1 MELLAPA
8 GSMEALRAAV
18 CNGADAV
25 YLGADTFNAR
35 MNARNFSAADLQ
47 EAVVYCHVRGVKV
60 HLTLN
65 TLVLDREMPR
75 AAELIRMAASCGVD
89 AFIVQDLGMVS
100 LCRQLAPDVP
110 IHASTQMSIHSLEG
124 VLEAAA
130 LGCSR
135 VVLARE
141 LPAEEIAHI
150 CKKSPV
156 EIEVFV
162 HGALCMCYSGQCYLS
177 SVIGRRSGNRGQCAQ
192 PCRLPYGY
200 GRFESTRYPLS
211 LKDNCLAGELDELR
225 RMGVASIKIEGR
237 MKRPEYVAIVTRAY
251 RTVLNGGKLTQADL
265 QELET
270 AFSRQGFTDGYFKG
284 QTGSDMFGRRQESED
299 TADLFASARATYEQ
313 GETQR
318 IGVRFYAMIHR
329 GQPARLAVE
338 DPDGN
343 LCRTYG
349 PVPEQAVYRSLTAQ
363 DLEQQL
369 KKTGGTPYLCTSV
382 RSSLDPDLMLP
393 ASAINAMRR
402 DAIAELTAKRGR
414 AEKPHLN
421 AYDEPPRYDGISG
434 EPQLTVAVRTADQI
448 TSRMLSMK
456 PTVLYVPLSELVEHP
471 ELRQRVGVETQLAAI
486 LPRVIWSGELVPIA
500 RQLRTVYDMG
510 VRQVLAGNL
519 GQLHIARAAGF
530 AVRGDFGLNIV
541 NSRAMRYLREQG
553 LDSQLLSF
561 ELTLPQIRDISKA
574 VPAEV
579 LIYGRLPLMLMEN
592 CVIKNRT
599 GTCTC
604 QTGTVRLV
612 DRVGEEFPI
621 VKDPG
626 TCRNVLLNGKK
637 LYLLDKK
644 DAFRGMGLWA
654 LRLQFTTEIS
664 PQAGTDE
671 AYRPAVYR
679 PCGRCGRDDGQVASC
694 PAGGHARQPSES
706 ADHRR
711 RRICGRYRHCCRY
724 HRGHRR
730 PRTGKTPLGAGSTG
744 HAPPALRQDARGR
757 DRSVRMQR
765 PSHRIRSRRDEGNIP
780 HAL

>member
-35 MNARNFSAADLQ
+35 INARNFSAADLQ

-75 AAELIRMAASCGVD
+75 AAELIRLAASCGVD
-89 AFIVQDLGMVS
+89 AFIVQDLGVVS

-124 VLEAAA
+124 VMEAAA

-150 CKKSPV
+150 CKRSPV

-211 LKDNCLAGELDELR
+211 LKDNCLVGELDELR

-251 RTVLNGGKLTQADL
+251 RTVLNGGKLMPSDL

-270 AFSRQGFTDGYFKG
+270 AFSRQGFTDGYFRG
-284 QTGSDMFGRRQESED
+284 QTGSDMFGRRQEGED

-313 GETQR
+313 GEPQR
-318 IGVRFYAMIHR
+318 IGVRFYAMIRR
-329 GQPARLAVE
+329 GEPAQLAVE

-343 LCRTYG
+343 LCRTRG
-349 PVPEQAVYRSLTAQ
+349 PVPEQAVYRSLTPQ

-369 KKTGGTPYLCTSV
+369 KKTGGTPYLCTAV

-402 DAIAELTAKRGR
+402 DVIAELTAKRGR
-414 AEKPHLN
+414 AAPARLN
-421 AYDEPPRYDGISG
+421 AYDEPPRYDGIAG
-434 EPQLTVAVRTADQI
+434 EPQLTIAVRTAGQI

-456 PTVLYVPLSELVEHP
+456 PTVLYVPLSELAEHP
-471 ELRQRVGVETQLAAI
+471 DLPQRVSVETQLAAI
-486 LPRVIWSGELVPIA
+486 LPRVIWSGELAPVA
-500 RQLRTVYDMG
+500 RQLRTVYEMG

-574 VPAEV
+574 VPAEL

-592 CVIKNRT
+592 CVMKNRT
-599 GTCTC
+599 GICAC

-644 DAFRGMGLWA
+644 DALRGMGLWA
-654 LRLQFTTEIS
+654 LRLQFTTENPGEIDKVLMDY
-664 PQAGTDE
+664 QG
-671 AYRPAVYR
+671 RAVF
-679 PCGRCGRDDGQVASC
+679 D
-694 PAGGHARQPSES
+694 
-706 ADHRR
+706 
-711 RRICGRYRHCCRY
+711 
-724 HRGHRR
+724 
-730 PRTGKTPLGAGSTG
+730 AGSYT
-744 HAPPALRQDARGR
+744 RGLY
-757 DRSVRMQR
+757 
-765 PSHRIRSRRDEGNIP
+765 SRGVE
-780 HAL
+780 

>member
-225 RMGVASIKIEGR
+225 RMGVASIKSEGR

-338 DPDGN
+338 DLDGN

-402 DAIAELTAKRGR
+402 DVIAELTAKRGR

-654 LRLQFTTEIS
+654 LRLQFTTEN
-664 PQAGTDE
+664 
-671 AYRPAVYR
+671 
-679 PCGRCGRDDGQVASC
+679 
-694 PAGGHARQPSES
+694 PSEI
-706 ADHRR
+706 DKVLMDYQ
-711 RRICGRYRHCCRY
+711 GRAVFD
-724 HRGHRR
+724 
-730 PRTGKTPLGAGSTG
+730 AGSYT
-744 HAPPALRQDARGR
+744 RGLY
-757 DRSVRMQR
+757 
-765 PSHRIRSRRDEGNIP
+765 SRGVE
-780 HAL
+780 

>member
-75 AAELIRMAASCGVD
+75 AAELIRLAASCGVD
-89 AFIVQDLGMVS
+89 AFIVQDLGVVS

-124 VLEAAA
+124 VMEAAA

-251 RTVLNGGKLTQADL
+251 RTVLNGGKLMPSDL

-270 AFSRQGFTDGYFKG
+270 AFSRQGFTDGYFRG
-284 QTGSDMFGRRQESED
+284 QTGSDMFGRRQEGED

-313 GETQR
+313 GEPQR
-318 IGVRFYAMIHR
+318 IGVRFYAMIRR
-329 GQPARLAVE
+329 GEPAQLAVE

-343 LCRTYG
+343 LCRTRG
-349 PVPEQAVYRSLTAQ
+349 PVPEQAVYRSLTPQ

-369 KKTGGTPYLCTSV
+369 KKTGGTPYLCTAV

-402 DAIAELTAKRGR
+402 DVIAELTAKRGR
-414 AEKPHLN
+414 AAPARLN
-421 AYDEPPRYDGISG
+421 AYDEPPRYDGIAG
-434 EPQLTVAVRTADQI
+434 EPQLTIAVRTAGQI

-471 ELRQRVGVETQLAAI
+471 DLPQRVSVETQLAAI
-486 LPRVIWSGELVPIA
+486 LPRVIWSGELAPVA
-500 RQLRTVYDMG
+500 RQLRTVYEMG

-574 VPAEV
+574 VPAEL

-592 CVIKNRT
+592 CVMKNRT
-599 GTCTC
+599 GICAC

-644 DAFRGMGLWA
+644 DVLRGMGLWA
-654 LRLQFTTEIS
+654 LRLQFTTENPGEIDKVLMDY
-664 PQAGTDE
+664 QG
-671 AYRPAVYR
+671 RAVF
-679 PCGRCGRDDGQVASC
+679 D
-694 PAGGHARQPSES
+694 
-706 ADHRR
+706 
-711 RRICGRYRHCCRY
+711 
-724 HRGHRR
+724 
-730 PRTGKTPLGAGSTG
+730 AGSYT
-744 HAPPALRQDARGR
+744 RGLY
-757 DRSVRMQR
+757 
-765 PSHRIRSRRDEGNIP
+765 SRGVE
-780 HAL
+780 

>member
-35 MNARNFSAADLQ
+35 INARNFSAADLQ

-75 AAELIRMAASCGVD
+75 AAELIRLAASCGVD
-89 AFIVQDLGMVS
+89 AFIVQDLGVVS

-124 VLEAAA
+124 VMEAAA

-251 RTVLNGGKLTQADL
+251 RTVLNGGKLMPSDL

-270 AFSRQGFTDGYFKG
+270 AFSRQGFTDGYFRG
-284 QTGSDMFGRRQESED
+284 QTGSDMFGRRQEGED

-313 GETQR
+313 GEPQR
-318 IGVRFYAMIHR
+318 IGVRFYAMIRR
-329 GQPARLAVE
+329 GEPAQLAVE

-343 LCRTYG
+343 LCRTRG
-349 PVPEQAVYRSLTAQ
+349 PVPEQAVYRSLTPQ

-369 KKTGGTPYLCTSV
+369 KKTGGTPYLCTAV

-402 DAIAELTAKRGR
+402 DVIAELTAKRGR
-414 AEKPHLN
+414 AAPARLN
-421 AYDEPPRYDGISG
+421 AYDEPPRYDGIAG
-434 EPQLTVAVRTADQI
+434 EPQLTIAVRTAGQI

-456 PTVLYVPLSELVEHP
+456 PTVLYVPLSELAEHP
-471 ELRQRVGVETQLAAI
+471 DLPQRVSVETQLAAI
-486 LPRVIWSGELVPIA
+486 LPRVIWSGELAPVA
-500 RQLRTVYDMG
+500 RQLRTVYEMG

-574 VPAEV
+574 VPAEL

-592 CVIKNRT
+592 CVMKNRT
-599 GTCTC
+599 GICAC

-644 DAFRGMGLWA
+644 DALRGMGLWA
-654 LRLQFTTEIS
+654 LRLQFTTENPGEIDKILMDY
-664 PQAGTDE
+664 Q
-671 AYRPAVYR
+671 
-679 PCGRCGRDDGQVASC
+679 GRAAFD
-694 PAGGHARQPSES
+694 
-706 ADHRR
+706 
-711 RRICGRYRHCCRY
+711 
-724 HRGHRR
+724 
-730 PRTGKTPLGAGSTG
+730 AGSYT
-744 HAPPALRQDARGR
+744 RGLY
-757 DRSVRMQR
+757 
-765 PSHRIRSRRDEGNIP
+765 SRGVE
-780 HAL
+780 

>member
-35 MNARNFSAADLQ
+35 INARNFSAADLQ

-75 AAELIRMAASCGVD
+75 AAELIRLAASCGVD
-89 AFIVQDLGMVS
+89 AFIVQDLGVVS

-124 VLEAAA
+124 VMEAAA

-150 CKKSPV
+150 CKRSPV

-251 RTVLNGGKLTQADL
+251 RTVLNGGKLTPSDL

-270 AFSRQGFTDGYFKG
+270 AFSRQGFTDGYFRG
-284 QTGSDMFGRRQESED
+284 QTGSNMFGRRQEGED

-313 GETQR
+313 GEPQR
-318 IGVRFYAMIHR
+318 IGVRFYAMIRR
-329 GQPARLAVE
+329 GEPAQLAVE

-343 LCRTYG
+343 LCRTRG
-349 PVPEQAVYRSLTAQ
+349 PVPEQAVYRSLTPQ

-369 KKTGGTPYLCTSV
+369 KKTGGTPYLCTAV

-402 DAIAELTAKRGR
+402 DVIAELTAKRGR
-414 AEKPHLN
+414 AAPARLN
-421 AYDEPPRYDGISG
+421 AYDEPPRYDGIAG
-434 EPQLTVAVRTADQI
+434 EPQLTIAVRTAGQI

-456 PTVLYVPLSELVEHP
+456 PTVLYVPLSELAEHP
-471 ELRQRVGVETQLAAI
+471 DLPQRVSVETQLAAI
-486 LPRVIWSGELVPIA
+486 LPRVIWSGELAPVA
-500 RQLRTVYDMG
+500 RQLRTVYEMG

-574 VPAEV
+574 VPAEL

-592 CVIKNRT
+592 CVMKNRT
-599 GTCTC
+599 GICAC

-644 DAFRGMGLWA
+644 DALRGMGLWA
-654 LRLQFTTEIS
+654 LRLQFTTENPGEIDKVLMDY
-664 PQAGTDE
+664 QG
-671 AYRPAVYR
+671 RAVF
-679 PCGRCGRDDGQVASC
+679 D
-694 PAGGHARQPSES
+694 
-706 ADHRR
+706 
-711 RRICGRYRHCCRY
+711 
-724 HRGHRR
+724 
-730 PRTGKTPLGAGSTG
+730 AGSYT
-744 HAPPALRQDARGR
+744 RGLY
-757 DRSVRMQR
+757 
-765 PSHRIRSRRDEGNIP
+765 SRGVE
-780 HAL
+780 

>member
-35 MNARNFSAADLQ
+35 INARNFSAADLQ

-75 AAELIRMAASCGVD
+75 AAELIRLAASCGVD
-89 AFIVQDLGMVS
+89 AFIVQDLGVVS

-124 VLEAAA
+124 VMEAAA

-251 RTVLNGGKLTQADL
+251 RTVLNGGKLMPSDL

-270 AFSRQGFTDGYFKG
+270 AFSRQGFTDGYFWG
-284 QTGSDMFGRRQESED
+284 QTGSDMFGRRQEGED

-313 GETQR
+313 GEPQR
-318 IGVRFYAMIHR
+318 IGVRFYAMIRR
-329 GQPARLAVE
+329 GEPAQLAVE

-343 LCRTYG
+343 LCRTRG
-349 PVPEQAVYRSLTAQ
+349 PVPEQAVYRSLTPQ

-369 KKTGGTPYLCTSV
+369 KKTGGTPYLCTAV

-402 DAIAELTAKRGR
+402 DVIAELTAKRGR
-414 AEKPHLN
+414 AAPAHLN
-421 AYDEPPRYDGISG
+421 AYDEPPRYDGIAG
-434 EPQLTVAVRTADQI
+434 EPQLTIAVRTAGQI

-456 PTVLYVPLSELVEHP
+456 PTVLYVPLSELAEHP
-471 ELRQRVGVETQLAAI
+471 DLPQRVSVETQLAAI
-486 LPRVIWSGELVPIA
+486 LPRVIWSGELAPVA
-500 RQLRTVYDMG
+500 RQLRTVYEMG

-574 VPAEV
+574 VPAEL

-592 CVIKNRT
+592 CVMKNRT
-599 GTCTC
+599 GICAC

-644 DAFRGMGLWA
+644 DALRGMGLWA
-654 LRLQFTTEIS
+654 LRLQFTTENPGEIDKVLMDY
-664 PQAGTDE
+664 QG
-671 AYRPAVYR
+671 RAVF
-679 PCGRCGRDDGQVASC
+679 D
-694 PAGGHARQPSES
+694 
-706 ADHRR
+706 
-711 RRICGRYRHCCRY
+711 
-724 HRGHRR
+724 
-730 PRTGKTPLGAGSTG
+730 AGSYT
-744 HAPPALRQDARGR
+744 RGLY
-757 DRSVRMQR
+757 
-765 PSHRIRSRRDEGNIP
+765 SRGVE
-780 HAL
+780 

>member
-35 MNARNFSAADLQ
+35 INARNFSAADLQ

-75 AAELIRMAASCGVD
+75 AAELIRLAASCGVD
-89 AFIVQDLGMVS
+89 AFIVQDLGVVS

-124 VLEAAA
+124 VMEAAA

-200 GRFESTRYPLS
+200 SRFESTRYPLS

-251 RTVLNGGKLTQADL
+251 RTVLNGGKLMPSDL

-270 AFSRQGFTDGYFKG
+270 AFSRQGFTDGYFRG
-284 QTGSDMFGRRQESED
+284 QTGSDMFGRRQEGED

-313 GETQR
+313 GEPQR
-318 IGVRFYAMIHR
+318 IGVRFYAMIRR
-329 GQPARLAVE
+329 GEPAQLAVE

-343 LCRTYG
+343 LCRTRG
-349 PVPEQAVYRSLTAQ
+349 PVPEQAVYRSLTPQ

-369 KKTGGTPYLCTSV
+369 KKTGGTPYLCTAV

-402 DAIAELTAKRGR
+402 DVIAELTAKRGR
-414 AEKPHLN
+414 AAPAHLN
-421 AYDEPPRYDGISG
+421 AYDEPPRYDGIAG
-434 EPQLTVAVRTADQI
+434 EPQLTIAVRTAGQI

-456 PTVLYVPLSELVEHP
+456 PTVLYVPLSELAEHP
-471 ELRQRVGVETQLAAI
+471 DLPQRVGVETQLAAI
-486 LPRVIWSGELVPIA
+486 LPRVIWSGELAPVA
-500 RQLRTVYDMG
+500 RQLRTVYEMG

-574 VPAEV
+574 VPAEL

-592 CVIKNRT
+592 CVMKNRT
-599 GTCTC
+599 GICAC

-644 DAFRGMGLWA
+644 DALRGMGLWA
-654 LRLQFTTEIS
+654 LRLQFTTENPGEIDKVLMDY
-664 PQAGTDE
+664 QG
-671 AYRPAVYR
+671 RAVF
-679 PCGRCGRDDGQVASC
+679 D
-694 PAGGHARQPSES
+694 
-706 ADHRR
+706 
-711 RRICGRYRHCCRY
+711 
-724 HRGHRR
+724 
-730 PRTGKTPLGAGSTG
+730 AGSYT
-744 HAPPALRQDARGR
+744 RGLY
-757 DRSVRMQR
+757 
-765 PSHRIRSRRDEGNIP
+765 SRGVE
-780 HAL
+780 

>member
-35 MNARNFSAADLQ
+35 INARNFSAADLQ

-75 AAELIRMAASCGVD
+75 AAELIRLAASCGVD

-124 VLEAAA
+124 VMEAAA

-150 CKKSPV
+150 CKRSPV

-251 RTVLNGGKLTQADL
+251 RTVLNGGKLTPSDL

-270 AFSRQGFTDGYFKG
+270 AFSRQGFTDGYFRG
-284 QTGSDMFGRRQESED
+284 QTGSDMFGRRQEGED

-313 GETQR
+313 GEPQR
-318 IGVRFYAMIHR
+318 IGVRFYAMIRR
-329 GQPARLAVE
+329 GEPAQLAVE

-343 LCRTYG
+343 LCRARG
-349 PVPEQAVYRSLTAQ
+349 PVPEQAVYRSLTPQ

-369 KKTGGTPYLCTSV
+369 KKTGGTPYLCTAV

-402 DAIAELTAKRGR
+402 DVIAELTAKRGR
-414 AEKPHLN
+414 AAPARLN
-421 AYDEPPRYDGISG
+421 AYDEPPRYDGIAG
-434 EPQLTVAVRTADQI
+434 EPQLTIAVRTAGQI

-456 PTVLYVPLSELVEHP
+456 PTVLYVPLSELAEHP
-471 ELRQRVGVETQLAAI
+471 DLPQRVGVETQLAAI
-486 LPRVIWSGELVPIA
+486 LPRVIWSGELAPVA
-500 RQLRTVYDMG
+500 RQLRTVYEMG

-574 VPAEV
+574 VPAEL

-592 CVIKNRT
+592 CVMKNRT
-599 GTCTC
+599 GICAC

-644 DAFRGMGLWA
+644 DALRGMGLWA
-654 LRLQFTTEIS
+654 LRLQFTTENPGEIDKVLMDY
-664 PQAGTDE
+664 QG
-671 AYRPAVYR
+671 RAVF
-679 PCGRCGRDDGQVASC
+679 D
-694 PAGGHARQPSES
+694 
-706 ADHRR
+706 
-711 RRICGRYRHCCRY
+711 
-724 HRGHRR
+724 
-730 PRTGKTPLGAGSTG
+730 AGSYT
-744 HAPPALRQDARGR
+744 RGLY
-757 DRSVRMQR
+757 
-765 PSHRIRSRRDEGNIP
+765 SRGVE
-780 HAL
+780 

>member
-402 DAIAELTAKRGR
+402 DVIAELTAKRGR

-519 GQLHIARAAGF
+519 GQLHIAHAAGF

-654 LRLQFTTEIS
+654 LRLQFTTENPGEIDKVLMDY
-664 PQAGTDE
+664 QG
-671 AYRPAVYR
+671 RAVF
-679 PCGRCGRDDGQVASC
+679 D
-694 PAGGHARQPSES
+694 
-706 ADHRR
+706 
-711 RRICGRYRHCCRY
+711 
-724 HRGHRR
+724 
-730 PRTGKTPLGAGSTG
+730 AGSYT
-744 HAPPALRQDARGR
+744 RGLY
-757 DRSVRMQR
+757 
-765 PSHRIRSRRDEGNIP
+765 SRGVE
-780 HAL
+780 

>member
-35 MNARNFSAADLQ
+35 INARNFSAADLQ

-75 AAELIRMAASCGVD
+75 AAELIRLAAACGVD
-89 AFIVQDLGMVS
+89 AFIVQDLGVVS

-124 VLEAAA
+124 VMEAVA

-211 LKDNCLAGELDELR
+211 LKDNCLVGELDELR

-251 RTVLNGGKLTQADL
+251 RTVLNGGKLMPSDL

-270 AFSRQGFTDGYFKG
+270 AFSRQGFTDGYFRG
-284 QTGSDMFGRRQESED
+284 QTGSDMFGRRQEGED

-313 GETQR
+313 GEPQR
-318 IGVRFYAMIHR
+318 IGVRFYAMIRR
-329 GQPARLAVE
+329 GEPAQLAVE

-343 LCRTYG
+343 LCRTRG
-349 PVPEQAVYRSLTAQ
+349 PVPEQAVYRSLTPQ

-369 KKTGGTPYLCTSV
+369 KKTGGTPYLCTAV

-402 DAIAELTAKRGR
+402 DVIAELTAKRGR
-414 AEKPHLN
+414 AAPARLN
-421 AYDEPPRYDGISG
+421 AYDEPPRYDGIAG
-434 EPQLTVAVRTADQI
+434 EPQLTIAVRTAGQI

-456 PTVLYVPLSELVEHP
+456 PTVLYVPLSELAEHP
-471 ELRQRVGVETQLAAI
+471 DLPQRVSVETQLAAI
-486 LPRVIWSGELVPIA
+486 LPRVIWSGELAPVA
-500 RQLRTVYDMG
+500 RQLRTVYEMG

-574 VPAEV
+574 VPAEL

-592 CVIKNRT
+592 CVMKNRT
-599 GTCTC
+599 GICAC

-644 DAFRGMGLWA
+644 DALRGMGLWA
-654 LRLQFTTEIS
+654 LRLQFTTENPGEIDKVLMDY
-664 PQAGTDE
+664 QG
-671 AYRPAVYR
+671 RAVF
-679 PCGRCGRDDGQVASC
+679 D
-694 PAGGHARQPSES
+694 
-706 ADHRR
+706 
-711 RRICGRYRHCCRY
+711 
-724 HRGHRR
+724 
-730 PRTGKTPLGAGSTG
+730 AGSYT
-744 HAPPALRQDARGR
+744 RGLY
-757 DRSVRMQR
+757 
-765 PSHRIRSRRDEGNIP
+765 SRGVE
-780 HAL
+780 

>member
-75 AAELIRMAASCGVD
+75 AAELIRLAASCGVD
-89 AFIVQDLGMVS
+89 AFIVQDLGVVS

-150 CKKSPV
+150 CKRSPV

-251 RTVLNGGKLTQADL
+251 RTVLNGGKLMPSDL

-270 AFSRQGFTDGYFKG
+270 AFSRQGFTDGYFRG
-284 QTGSDMFGRRQESED
+284 QTGSDMFGRRQEGED

-313 GETQR
+313 GEPQR
-318 IGVRFYAMIHR
+318 IGVRFYAMIRR
-329 GQPARLAVE
+329 GEPAQLAVE

-343 LCRTYG
+343 LCRTRG
-349 PVPEQAVYRSLTAQ
+349 PVPEQAVYRSLTPQ

-369 KKTGGTPYLCTSV
+369 KKTGGTPYLCTAV

-402 DAIAELTAKRGR
+402 DVIAELTAKRGR
-414 AEKPHLN
+414 AAPARLN
-421 AYDEPPRYDGISG
+421 AYDEPPRYDGIAG
-434 EPQLTVAVRTADQI
+434 EPQLTIAVRTAGQI

-456 PTVLYVPLSELVEHP
+456 PTVLYVPLSELAEHP
-471 ELRQRVGVETQLAAI
+471 DLPQRVSVETQLAAI
-486 LPRVIWSGELVPIA
+486 LPRVIWSGELAPVA
-500 RQLRTVYDMG
+500 RQLRTVYEMG

-574 VPAEV
+574 VPAEL

-592 CVIKNRT
+592 CVMKNRT
-599 GTCTC
+599 GICAC

-644 DAFRGMGLWA
+644 DALRGMGLWA
-654 LRLQFTTEIS
+654 LRLQFTTENPGEIDKVLMDY
-664 PQAGTDE
+664 QG
-671 AYRPAVYR
+671 RAVF
-679 PCGRCGRDDGQVASC
+679 D
-694 PAGGHARQPSES
+694 
-706 ADHRR
+706 
-711 RRICGRYRHCCRY
+711 
-724 HRGHRR
+724 
-730 PRTGKTPLGAGSTG
+730 AGSYT
-744 HAPPALRQDARGR
+744 RGLY
-757 DRSVRMQR
+757 
-765 PSHRIRSRRDEGNIP
+765 SRGVE
-780 HAL
+780 

>member
-75 AAELIRMAASCGVD
+75 AAELIRLAASCGVD
-89 AFIVQDLGMVS
+89 AFIVQDLGVVS

-124 VLEAAA
+124 VMEAAA

-251 RTVLNGGKLTQADL
+251 RTVLNGGKLMPSDL

-270 AFSRQGFTDGYFKG
+270 AFSRQGFTDGYFRG
-284 QTGSDMFGRRQESED
+284 QTGSDMFGRRQEGED

-313 GETQR
+313 GEPQR
-318 IGVRFYAMIHR
+318 IGVRFYAMIRR
-329 GQPARLAVE
+329 GEPAQLAVE

-343 LCRTYG
+343 LCRTRG
-349 PVPEQAVYRSLTAQ
+349 PVPEQAVYRSLTPQ

-369 KKTGGTPYLCTSV
+369 KKTGGTPYLCTAV

-402 DAIAELTAKRGR
+402 DVIAELTAKRGR
-414 AEKPHLN
+414 AAPAHLN
-421 AYDEPPRYDGISG
+421 AYDEPPRYDGIAG
-434 EPQLTVAVRTADQI
+434 EPQLTIAVRTAGQI

-456 PTVLYVPLSELVEHP
+456 PTVLYVPLSELAEHP
-471 ELRQRVGVETQLAAI
+471 DLPQRVSVETQLAAI
-486 LPRVIWSGELVPIA
+486 LPRVIWSGELAPVA
-500 RQLRTVYDMG
+500 RQLRTVYEMG

-574 VPAEV
+574 VPAEL

-592 CVIKNRT
+592 CVMKNRT
-599 GTCTC
+599 GICAC

-644 DAFRGMGLWA
+644 DALRGMGLWA
-654 LRLQFTTEIS
+654 LRLQFTTENPGEIDKVLMDY
-664 PQAGTDE
+664 QG
-671 AYRPAVYR
+671 RAVF
-679 PCGRCGRDDGQVASC
+679 D
-694 PAGGHARQPSES
+694 
-706 ADHRR
+706 
-711 RRICGRYRHCCRY
+711 
-724 HRGHRR
+724 
-730 PRTGKTPLGAGSTG
+730 AGSYT
-744 HAPPALRQDARGR
+744 RGLY
-757 DRSVRMQR
+757 
-765 PSHRIRSRRDEGNIP
+765 SRGVE
-780 HAL
+780 

>member
-75 AAELIRMAASCGVD
+75 AAELIRMAATCGVD
-89 AFIVQDLGMVS
+89 AFIVQDLGVVS

-110 IHASTQMSIHSLEG
+110 VHASTQMSIHSLEG
-124 VLEAAA
+124 VQEAAA

-141 LPAEEIAHI
+141 LSAEEIAHI
-150 CKKSPV
+150 CKRSPV

-251 RTVLNGGKLTQADL
+251 RTVLNGGKLTPADL

-284 QTGSDMFGRRQESED
+284 QTGSDMFGRRQEGED
-299 TADLFASARATYEQ
+299 TSELFASARATYEQ

-318 IGVRFYAMIHR
+318 IGVRFYAMIRR
-329 GQPARLAVE
+329 GEPARLAVE

-349 PVPEQAVYRSLTAQ
+349 PVPEQAVYRSLTPQ

-402 DAIAELTAKRGR
+402 DVIAELTAKRGR
-414 AEKPHLN
+414 AAPAHLN

-434 EPQLTVAVRTADQI
+434 EPQLTVAVRTAEQI

-456 PTVLYVPLSELVEHP
+456 PTVLYVPLSELAEHP

-486 LPRVIWSGELVPIA
+486 LPRVIWSGELVPVA
-500 RQLRTVYDMG
+500 RQLRMVYDMG

-553 LDSQLLSF
+553 FDSQLLSF

-579 LIYGRLPLMLMEN
+579 LIYGRLPLMVMEN
-592 CVIKNRT
+592 CIIKNRT

-654 LRLQFTTEIS
+654 LRLQFTTENPGEIDKVLMDY
-664 PQAGTDE
+664 QG
-671 AYRPAVYR
+671 RAVF
-679 PCGRCGRDDGQVASC
+679 D
-694 PAGGHARQPSES
+694 
-706 ADHRR
+706 
-711 RRICGRYRHCCRY
+711 
-724 HRGHRR
+724 
-730 PRTGKTPLGAGSTG
+730 AGSYT
-744 HAPPALRQDARGR
+744 RGLY
-757 DRSVRMQR
+757 
-765 PSHRIRSRRDEGNIP
+765 SRGVE
-780 HAL
+780 

>member
-75 AAELIRMAASCGVD
+75 AAELIRLAASCGVD
-89 AFIVQDLGMVS
+89 AFIVQDLGVVS

-124 VLEAAA
+124 VMEAAA

-211 LKDNCLAGELDELR
+211 LKDNCLVGELDELR

-251 RTVLNGGKLTQADL
+251 RTVLNGGKLMPSDL

-270 AFSRQGFTDGYFKG
+270 AFSRQGFTDGYFRG
-284 QTGSDMFGRRQESED
+284 QTGSDMFGRRQEGED

-313 GETQR
+313 GEPQR
-318 IGVRFYAMIHR
+318 IGVRFYAMIRR
-329 GQPARLAVE
+329 GEPAQLAVE

-343 LCRTYG
+343 LCRTRG
-349 PVPEQAVYRSLTAQ
+349 PVPEQAVYRSLTPQ

-369 KKTGGTPYLCTSV
+369 KKTGGTPYLCTAV

-402 DAIAELTAKRGR
+402 DVIAELTAKRGR
-414 AEKPHLN
+414 AAPAHLN
-421 AYDEPPRYDGISG
+421 AYDEPPRYDGIAG
-434 EPQLTVAVRTADQI
+434 EPQLTIAVRTAGQI

-500 RQLRTVYDMG
+500 RQLRTVYEMG

-574 VPAEV
+574 VPAEL

-592 CVIKNRT
+592 CVMKNRT
-599 GTCTC
+599 GICAC

-644 DAFRGMGLWA
+644 DALRGMGLWA
-654 LRLQFTTEIS
+654 LRLQFTTENPGEIDKVLMDY
-664 PQAGTDE
+664 QG
-671 AYRPAVYR
+671 RAVF
-679 PCGRCGRDDGQVASC
+679 D
-694 PAGGHARQPSES
+694 
-706 ADHRR
+706 
-711 RRICGRYRHCCRY
+711 
-724 HRGHRR
+724 
-730 PRTGKTPLGAGSTG
+730 AGSYT
-744 HAPPALRQDARGR
+744 RGLY
-757 DRSVRMQR
+757 
-765 PSHRIRSRRDEGNIP
+765 SRGVE
-780 HAL
+780 

>member
-75 AAELIRMAASCGVD
+75 AAELIRMAATCGVD
-89 AFIVQDLGMVS
+89 AFIVQDLGVVS

-110 IHASTQMSIHSLEG
+110 VHASTQMSIHSLEG
-124 VLEAAA
+124 VQEAAA

-150 CKKSPV
+150 CKRSPV

-251 RTVLNGGKLTQADL
+251 RTVLNGGKLTPADL

-284 QTGSDMFGRRQESED
+284 QTGSDMFGRRQEGED
-299 TADLFASARATYEQ
+299 TSELFASARATYEQ

-318 IGVRFYAMIHR
+318 IGVRFYAMIRR
-329 GQPARLAVE
+329 GEPARLAVE

-349 PVPEQAVYRSLTAQ
+349 PVPEQAVYRSLTPQ

-402 DAIAELTAKRGR
+402 DVIAELTAKRGR
-414 AEKPHLN
+414 AAPAHLN

-434 EPQLTVAVRTADQI
+434 EPQLTVAVRTAEQI

-456 PTVLYVPLSELVEHP
+456 PTVLYVPLSELAEHP

-486 LPRVIWSGELVPIA
+486 LPRVIWSGELVPVA
-500 RQLRTVYDMG
+500 RQLRMAYDMG

-553 LDSQLLSF
+553 FDSQLLSF

-579 LIYGRLPLMLMEN
+579 LIYGRLPLMVMEN
-592 CVIKNRT
+592 CIIKNRT

-654 LRLQFTTEIS
+654 LRLQFTTENPGEIDKVLMDY
-664 PQAGTDE
+664 QG
-671 AYRPAVYR
+671 RAVF
-679 PCGRCGRDDGQVASC
+679 D
-694 PAGGHARQPSES
+694 
-706 ADHRR
+706 
-711 RRICGRYRHCCRY
+711 
-724 HRGHRR
+724 
-730 PRTGKTPLGAGSTG
+730 AGSYT
-744 HAPPALRQDARGR
+744 RGLY
-757 DRSVRMQR
+757 
-765 PSHRIRSRRDEGNIP
+765 SRGVE
-780 HAL
+780 

>member
-177 SVIGRRSGNRGQCAQ
+177 SVIGRRSGNRVQCAQ

-225 RMGVASIKIEGR
+225 RMGVASINIEGR

-299 TADLFASARATYEQ
+299 TADLFASARATYEP

-402 DAIAELTAKRGR
+402 DVIAELTAKRGR

-654 LRLQFTTEIS
+654 LRLQFTTEN
-664 PQAGTDE
+664 
-671 AYRPAVYR
+671 
-679 PCGRCGRDDGQVASC
+679 
-694 PAGGHARQPSES
+694 PSEI
-706 ADHRR
+706 DKVLMDYQ
-711 RRICGRYRHCCRY
+711 GRAVFD
-724 HRGHRR
+724 
-730 PRTGKTPLGAGSTG
+730 AGSYT
-744 HAPPALRQDARGR
+744 RGLY
-757 DRSVRMQR
+757 
-765 PSHRIRSRRDEGNIP
+765 SRGVE
-780 HAL
+780 

>member
-35 MNARNFSAADLQ
+35 INARNFSAADLQ

-65 TLVLDREMPR
+65 TLVLDREIPR
-75 AAELIRMAASCGVD
+75 AAELIRLAASCGVD

-124 VLEAAA
+124 VMEAAA

-150 CKKSPV
+150 CKRSPV

-251 RTVLNGGKLTQADL
+251 RTVLNGGKLMPSDL

-270 AFSRQGFTDGYFKG
+270 AFSRQGFTDGYFRG
-284 QTGSDMFGRRQESED
+284 QTGSDMFGRRQEGED

-313 GETQR
+313 GEPQR
-318 IGVRFYAMIHR
+318 IGVRFYAMIRR
-329 GQPARLAVE
+329 GEPAQLAVE

-343 LCRTYG
+343 LCRTRG
-349 PVPEQAVYRSLTAQ
+349 PVPEQAVYRSLTPQ

-369 KKTGGTPYLCTSV
+369 KKTGGTPYLCTAV

-402 DAIAELTAKRGR
+402 DVIAELTAKRGR
-414 AEKPHLN
+414 AAPARLN
-421 AYDEPPRYDGISG
+421 AYDEPPRYDGIAG
-434 EPQLTVAVRTADQI
+434 EPQLTIAVRTAGQI

-456 PTVLYVPLSELVEHP
+456 PTVLYVPLSELAEHP
-471 ELRQRVGVETQLAAI
+471 DLPQRVSVETQLAAI
-486 LPRVIWSGELVPIA
+486 LPRVIWSGELAPVA
-500 RQLRTVYDMG
+500 RQLRTVYEMG

-574 VPAEV
+574 VPAEL

-592 CVIKNRT
+592 CVMKNRT
-599 GTCTC
+599 GICAC

-644 DAFRGMGLWA
+644 DALRGMGLWA
-654 LRLQFTTEIS
+654 LRLQFTTENPGEIDKVLMDY
-664 PQAGTDE
+664 QG
-671 AYRPAVYR
+671 RAVF
-679 PCGRCGRDDGQVASC
+679 D
-694 PAGGHARQPSES
+694 
-706 ADHRR
+706 
-711 RRICGRYRHCCRY
+711 
-724 HRGHRR
+724 
-730 PRTGKTPLGAGSTG
+730 AGSYT
-744 HAPPALRQDARGR
+744 RGLY
-757 DRSVRMQR
+757 
-765 PSHRIRSRRDEGNIP
+765 SRGVE
-780 HAL
+780 

>member
-75 AAELIRMAASCGVD
+75 AAELIRLAASCGVD
-89 AFIVQDLGMVS
+89 AFIVQDLGVVS

-124 VLEAAA
+124 VMEAAA

-156 EIEVFV
+156 EIEVFA

-251 RTVLNGGKLTQADL
+251 RTVLNGGKLTPSDL

-270 AFSRQGFTDGYFKG
+270 AFSRQGFTDGYFRG
-284 QTGSDMFGRRQESED
+284 QTGSDMFGRRQEGED

-313 GETQR
+313 GEPQR
-318 IGVRFYAMIHR
+318 IGVRFYAMIRR
-329 GQPARLAVE
+329 GEPAQLAVE

-343 LCRTYG
+343 LCRTRG
-349 PVPEQAVYRSLTAQ
+349 PVPEQAVYRSLTPQ

-369 KKTGGTPYLCTSV
+369 KKTGGTPYLCTAV

-402 DAIAELTAKRGR
+402 DVIAELTAKRGR
-414 AEKPHLN
+414 AAPARLN
-421 AYDEPPRYDGISG
+421 AYDEPPRYDGIAG
-434 EPQLTVAVRTADQI
+434 EPQLTIAVRTAGQI

-456 PTVLYVPLSELVEHP
+456 PTVLYVPLSELAEHP
-471 ELRQRVGVETQLAAI
+471 DLPQRVSVETQLAAI
-486 LPRVIWSGELVPIA
+486 LPRVIWSGELAPVA
-500 RQLRTVYDMG
+500 RQLRTVYEMG

-574 VPAEV
+574 VPAEL

-592 CVIKNRT
+592 CVMKNRT
-599 GTCTC
+599 GICAC

-644 DAFRGMGLWA
+644 DALRGMGLWA
-654 LRLQFTTEIS
+654 LRLQFTTENPGEIDKVLMDY
-664 PQAGTDE
+664 QG
-671 AYRPAVYR
+671 RAVF
-679 PCGRCGRDDGQVASC
+679 D
-694 PAGGHARQPSES
+694 
-706 ADHRR
+706 
-711 RRICGRYRHCCRY
+711 
-724 HRGHRR
+724 
-730 PRTGKTPLGAGSTG
+730 AGSYT
-744 HAPPALRQDARGR
+744 RGLY
-757 DRSVRMQR
+757 
-765 PSHRIRSRRDEGNIP
+765 SRGVE
-780 HAL
+780 

>member
-35 MNARNFSAADLQ
+35 INARNFSAADLQ

-75 AAELIRMAASCGVD
+75 AAELIRLAASCGVD

-100 LCRQLAPDVP
+100 LCRQLAPDMP

-124 VLEAAA
+124 VMEAAA

-251 RTVLNGGKLTQADL
+251 RTVLNGGKLMPSDL

-270 AFSRQGFTDGYFKG
+270 AFSRQGFTDGYFRG
-284 QTGSDMFGRRQESED
+284 QTGSDMFGRRQEGED

-313 GETQR
+313 GEPQR
-318 IGVRFYAMIHR
+318 IGVRFYAMIRR
-329 GQPARLAVE
+329 GEPAQLAVE

-343 LCRTYG
+343 LCRTRG
-349 PVPEQAVYRSLTAQ
+349 PVPEQAVYRSLTPQ

-369 KKTGGTPYLCTSV
+369 KKTGGTPYLCTAV

-402 DAIAELTAKRGR
+402 DVIAELTAKRGR
-414 AEKPHLN
+414 AAPAHLN
-421 AYDEPPRYDGISG
+421 AYDEPPRYDGIAG
-434 EPQLTVAVRTADQI
+434 EPQLTIAVRTAGQI

-456 PTVLYVPLSELVEHP
+456 PTVLYVPLSELAEHP
-471 ELRQRVGVETQLAAI
+471 DLPQRVSVETQLAAI
-486 LPRVIWSGELVPIA
+486 LPRVIWSGELIPIA
-500 RQLRTVYDMG
+500 RQLRTVYEMG

-574 VPAEV
+574 VPAEL

-592 CVIKNRT
+592 CVMKNRT
-599 GTCTC
+599 GICAC

-644 DAFRGMGLWA
+644 DALRGMGLWA
-654 LRLQFTTEIS
+654 LRLQFTTENPGEIDKVLMDY
-664 PQAGTDE
+664 QG
-671 AYRPAVYR
+671 RAVF
-679 PCGRCGRDDGQVASC
+679 D
-694 PAGGHARQPSES
+694 
-706 ADHRR
+706 
-711 RRICGRYRHCCRY
+711 
-724 HRGHRR
+724 
-730 PRTGKTPLGAGSTG
+730 AGSYT
-744 HAPPALRQDARGR
+744 RGLY
-757 DRSVRMQR
+757 
-765 PSHRIRSRRDEGNIP
+765 SRGVE
-780 HAL
+780 

>member
-75 AAELIRMAASCGVD
+75 AAELIRLAASCGVD
-89 AFIVQDLGMVS
+89 AFIVQDLGVVS

-124 VLEAAA
+124 VMEAAA

-150 CKKSPV
+150 CKRSPV

-251 RTVLNGGKLTQADL
+251 RTVLNGGKLMPSDL

-270 AFSRQGFTDGYFKG
+270 AFSRQGFTDGYFRG
-284 QTGSDMFGRRQESED
+284 QTGSNMFGRRQEGED

-313 GETQR
+313 GEPQR
-318 IGVRFYAMIHR
+318 IGVRFYAMIRR
-329 GQPARLAVE
+329 GEPAQLAVE

-343 LCRTYG
+343 LCRARG
-349 PVPEQAVYRSLTAQ
+349 PVPEQAVYRSLTPQ

-369 KKTGGTPYLCTSV
+369 KKTGGTPYLCTAV

-402 DAIAELTAKRGR
+402 DVIAELTAKRGR
-414 AEKPHLN
+414 AAPARLN
-421 AYDEPPRYDGISG
+421 AYDEPPRYDGIAG
-434 EPQLTVAVRTADQI
+434 EPQLTIAVRTAGQI

-456 PTVLYVPLSELVEHP
+456 PTVLYVPLSELAEHP
-471 ELRQRVGVETQLAAI
+471 DLPQRVGVETQLAAI
-486 LPRVIWSGELVPIA
+486 LPRVIWSGELAPVA
-500 RQLRTVYDMG
+500 RQLRTVYEMG

-574 VPAEV
+574 VPAEL

-592 CVIKNRT
+592 CVMKNRT
-599 GTCTC
+599 GICAC

-644 DAFRGMGLWA
+644 DALRGMGLWA
-654 LRLQFTTEIS
+654 LRLQFTTENPGEIDKVLMDY
-664 PQAGTDE
+664 QG
-671 AYRPAVYR
+671 RAVF
-679 PCGRCGRDDGQVASC
+679 D
-694 PAGGHARQPSES
+694 
-706 ADHRR
+706 
-711 RRICGRYRHCCRY
+711 
-724 HRGHRR
+724 
-730 PRTGKTPLGAGSTG
+730 AGSYT
-744 HAPPALRQDARGR
+744 RGLY
-757 DRSVRMQR
+757 
-765 PSHRIRSRRDEGNIP
+765 SRGVE
-780 HAL
+780 

>member
-75 AAELIRMAASCGVD
+75 AAELIRLAASCGVD
-89 AFIVQDLGMVS
+89 AFIVQDLGVVS

-124 VLEAAA
+124 VMEAAA

-177 SVIGRRSGNRGQCAQ
+177 SVIARRSGNRGQCAQ

-251 RTVLNGGKLTQADL
+251 RTVLNGGKLMPSDL

-270 AFSRQGFTDGYFKG
+270 AFSRQGFTDGYFRG
-284 QTGSDMFGRRQESED
+284 QTGSDMFGRRQEGED

-313 GETQR
+313 GEPQR
-318 IGVRFYAMIHR
+318 IGVRFYAMIRR
-329 GQPARLAVE
+329 GEPAQLAVE

-343 LCRTYG
+343 LCRTRG
-349 PVPEQAVYRSLTAQ
+349 PVPEQAVYRSLTPQ

-369 KKTGGTPYLCTSV
+369 KKTGGTPYLCTAV

-402 DAIAELTAKRGR
+402 DVIAELTAKRGR
-414 AEKPHLN
+414 AAPARLN
-421 AYDEPPRYDGISG
+421 AYDEPPRYDGIAG
-434 EPQLTVAVRTADQI
+434 EPQLTIAVRTAGQI

-456 PTVLYVPLSELVEHP
+456 PTVLYVPLSELAEHP
-471 ELRQRVGVETQLAAI
+471 DLPQRVSVETQLAAI
-486 LPRVIWSGELVPIA
+486 LPRVIWSGELAPVA
-500 RQLRTVYDMG
+500 RQLRTVYEMG

-574 VPAEV
+574 VPAEL

-592 CVIKNRT
+592 CVMKNRT
-599 GTCTC
+599 GICAC

-644 DAFRGMGLWA
+644 DALRGMGLWA
-654 LRLQFTTEIS
+654 LRLQFTTENPGEIDKVLMDY
-664 PQAGTDE
+664 QG
-671 AYRPAVYR
+671 RAVF
-679 PCGRCGRDDGQVASC
+679 D
-694 PAGGHARQPSES
+694 
-706 ADHRR
+706 
-711 RRICGRYRHCCRY
+711 
-724 HRGHRR
+724 
-730 PRTGKTPLGAGSTG
+730 AGSYT
-744 HAPPALRQDARGR
+744 RGLY
-757 DRSVRMQR
+757 
-765 PSHRIRSRRDEGNIP
+765 SRGVE
-780 HAL
+780 

>member
-75 AAELIRMAASCGVD
+75 AADLIRLAASCGVD
-89 AFIVQDLGMVS
+89 AFIVQDLGVVS

-124 VLEAAA
+124 VMEAAA

-251 RTVLNGGKLTQADL
+251 RTVLNGGKLMPSDL

-270 AFSRQGFTDGYFKG
+270 AFSRQGFTDGYFRG
-284 QTGSDMFGRRQESED
+284 QTGSDMFGRRQEGED

-313 GETQR
+313 GEPQR
-318 IGVRFYAMIHR
+318 IGVRFYAMIRR
-329 GQPARLAVE
+329 GEPAQLAVE

-343 LCRTYG
+343 LCRTRG
-349 PVPEQAVYRSLTAQ
+349 PVPEQAVYRSLTPQ

-369 KKTGGTPYLCTSV
+369 KKTGGTPYLCTAV

-402 DAIAELTAKRGR
+402 DVIAELTAKRGR
-414 AEKPHLN
+414 AAPAHLN
-421 AYDEPPRYDGISG
+421 AYDEPPRYDGIAG
-434 EPQLTVAVRTADQI
+434 EPQLTIAVRTAGQI

-456 PTVLYVPLSELVEHP
+456 PTVLYVPLSELAEHP
-471 ELRQRVGVETQLAAI
+471 DLPQRVSVETQLAAI
-486 LPRVIWSGELVPIA
+486 LPRVIWSGELAPVA
-500 RQLRTVYDMG
+500 RQLRTVYEMG

-574 VPAEV
+574 VPAEL

-592 CVIKNRT
+592 CVMKNRT
-599 GTCTC
+599 GICAC

-644 DAFRGMGLWA
+644 DALRGMGLWA
-654 LRLQFTTEIS
+654 LRLQFTTENPGEIDKVLMDY
-664 PQAGTDE
+664 QG
-671 AYRPAVYR
+671 RAVF
-679 PCGRCGRDDGQVASC
+679 D
-694 PAGGHARQPSES
+694 
-706 ADHRR
+706 
-711 RRICGRYRHCCRY
+711 
-724 HRGHRR
+724 
-730 PRTGKTPLGAGSTG
+730 AGSYT
-744 HAPPALRQDARGR
+744 RGLY
-757 DRSVRMQR
+757 
-765 PSHRIRSRRDEGNIP
+765 SRGVE
-780 HAL
+780 

>member
-284 QTGSDMFGRRQESED
+284 QTGSDMFGRRQEGED

-402 DAIAELTAKRGR
+402 DVIAELTAKRGR

-654 LRLQFTTEIS
+654 LRLQFTTENPGEIDKVLMDY
-664 PQAGTDE
+664 QG
-671 AYRPAVYR
+671 RAVF
-679 PCGRCGRDDGQVASC
+679 D
-694 PAGGHARQPSES
+694 
-706 ADHRR
+706 
-711 RRICGRYRHCCRY
+711 
-724 HRGHRR
+724 
-730 PRTGKTPLGAGSTG
+730 AGSYT
-744 HAPPALRQDARGR
+744 RGLY
-757 DRSVRMQR
+757 
-765 PSHRIRSRRDEGNIP
+765 SRGVE
-780 HAL
+780 

>member
-35 MNARNFSAADLQ
+35 INARNFSAADLQ

-75 AAELIRMAASCGVD
+75 AAELIRLAASCGVD

-124 VLEAAA
+124 VMEAAA

-251 RTVLNGGKLTQADL
+251 RTVLNGGKLMPSDL
-265 QELET
+265 RELET
-270 AFSRQGFTDGYFKG
+270 AFSRQGFTDGYFRG
-284 QTGSDMFGRRQESED
+284 QTGSDMFGRRQEGED

-313 GETQR
+313 GEPQR
-318 IGVRFYAMIHR
+318 IGVRFYAMIRR
-329 GQPARLAVE
+329 GEPAQLAVE

-343 LCRTYG
+343 LCRTRG
-349 PVPEQAVYRSLTAQ
+349 PVPEQAVYRSLTPQ

-369 KKTGGTPYLCTSV
+369 KKTGGTPYLCTAV

-402 DAIAELTAKRGR
+402 DVIAELTAKRGR
-414 AEKPHLN
+414 AAPARLN
-421 AYDEPPRYDGISG
+421 AYDEPPRYDGIAG
-434 EPQLTVAVRTADQI
+434 EPQLTIAVRTAGQI

-456 PTVLYVPLSELVEHP
+456 PTVLYVPLSELAEHP
-471 ELRQRVGVETQLAAI
+471 DLPQRVSVETQLAAV
-486 LPRVIWSGELVPIA
+486 LPRVIWSGELAPIA
-500 RQLRTVYDMG
+500 RQLRTVYEMG

-574 VPAEV
+574 VPAEL

-592 CVIKNRT
+592 CVMKNRT
-599 GTCTC
+599 GICAC

-644 DAFRGMGLWA
+644 DALRGMGLWA
-654 LRLQFTTEIS
+654 LRLQFTTENPGEIDKVLMDY
-664 PQAGTDE
+664 QG
-671 AYRPAVYR
+671 RAVF
-679 PCGRCGRDDGQVASC
+679 D
-694 PAGGHARQPSES
+694 
-706 ADHRR
+706 
-711 RRICGRYRHCCRY
+711 
-724 HRGHRR
+724 
-730 PRTGKTPLGAGSTG
+730 AGSYT
-744 HAPPALRQDARGR
+744 RGLY
-757 DRSVRMQR
+757 
-765 PSHRIRSRRDEGNIP
+765 SRGVE
-780 HAL
+780 

>member
-75 AAELIRMAASCGVD
+75 AAELIRLAASCGVD
-89 AFIVQDLGMVS
+89 AFIVQDLGVVS

-124 VLEAAA
+124 VMEAAA

-251 RTVLNGGKLTQADL
+251 RTVLNGGKLMPSDL

-270 AFSRQGFTDGYFKG
+270 AFSRQGFTDGYFRG
-284 QTGSDMFGRRQESED
+284 QTGSDMFGRRQEGED

-313 GETQR
+313 GEPQR
-318 IGVRFYAMIHR
+318 IGVRFYAMIRR
-329 GQPARLAVE
+329 GEPAQLAVE

-343 LCRTYG
+343 LCRTRG
-349 PVPEQAVYRSLTAQ
+349 PVPEQAVYRSLTPQ

-369 KKTGGTPYLCTSV
+369 KKTGGTPYLCTAV

-402 DAIAELTAKRGR
+402 DVIAELTAKRGR
-414 AEKPHLN
+414 AAPARLN

-434 EPQLTVAVRTADQI
+434 EPQLTIAVRTAGQI

-456 PTVLYVPLSELVEHP
+456 PTVLYVPLSELAEHP
-471 ELRQRVGVETQLAAI
+471 DLPQRVSVETQLAAI
-486 LPRVIWSGELVPIA
+486 LPRVIWSGELAPVA
-500 RQLRTVYDMG
+500 RQLRTVYEMG

-574 VPAEV
+574 VPAEL

-592 CVIKNRT
+592 CVMKNRT
-599 GTCTC
+599 GICAC

-644 DAFRGMGLWA
+644 DALRGMGLWA
-654 LRLQFTTEIS
+654 LRLQFTTENPGEIDKVLMDY
-664 PQAGTDE
+664 QG
-671 AYRPAVYR
+671 RAVF
-679 PCGRCGRDDGQVASC
+679 D
-694 PAGGHARQPSES
+694 
-706 ADHRR
+706 
-711 RRICGRYRHCCRY
+711 
-724 HRGHRR
+724 
-730 PRTGKTPLGAGSTG
+730 AGSYT
-744 HAPPALRQDARGR
+744 RGLY
-757 DRSVRMQR
+757 
-765 PSHRIRSRRDEGNIP
+765 SRGVE
-780 HAL
+780 

>member
-402 DAIAELTAKRGR
+402 DVIAELTAKRGR

-456 PTVLYVPLSELVEHP
+456 PTVLYVPLSELVEYP

-654 LRLQFTTEIS
+654 LRLQFTTEN
-664 PQAGTDE
+664 
-671 AYRPAVYR
+671 
-679 PCGRCGRDDGQVASC
+679 
-694 PAGGHARQPSES
+694 PSEI
-706 ADHRR
+706 DKVLMDYQ
-711 RRICGRYRHCCRY
+711 GRAVFD
-724 HRGHRR
+724 
-730 PRTGKTPLGAGSTG
+730 AGSYT
-744 HAPPALRQDARGR
+744 RGLY
-757 DRSVRMQR
+757 
-765 PSHRIRSRRDEGNIP
+765 SRGVE
-780 HAL
+780 

>member
-35 MNARNFSAADLQ
+35 INARNFSAADLQ

-75 AAELIRMAASCGVD
+75 AAELIRLAASCGVD
-89 AFIVQDLGMVS
+89 AFIVQDLGVVS

-110 IHASTQMSIHSLEG
+110 LHASTQMSIHSLEG
-124 VLEAAA
+124 VMEAAA

-251 RTVLNGGKLTQADL
+251 RTVLNGGKLMPSDL

-270 AFSRQGFTDGYFKG
+270 AFSRQGFTDGYFRG
-284 QTGSDMFGRRQESED
+284 QTGSDMFGRRQEGED

-313 GETQR
+313 GEPQR
-318 IGVRFYAMIHR
+318 IGVRFYAMIRR
-329 GQPARLAVE
+329 GEPAQLAVE

-343 LCRTYG
+343 LCRTRG
-349 PVPEQAVYRSLTAQ
+349 PVPEQAVYRSLTPQ

-369 KKTGGTPYLCTSV
+369 KKTGGTPYLCTAV

-402 DAIAELTAKRGR
+402 DVIAELTAKRGR
-414 AEKPHLN
+414 AAPAHLN
-421 AYDEPPRYDGISG
+421 AYDEPPRYDGIAG
-434 EPQLTVAVRTADQI
+434 EPQLTIAVRTAGQI

-456 PTVLYVPLSELVEHP
+456 PTVLYVPLSELAEHP
-471 ELRQRVGVETQLAAI
+471 DLPQRVSVETQLAAI
-486 LPRVIWSGELVPIA
+486 LPRVIWSGELAPVA
-500 RQLRTVYDMG
+500 RQLRTVYEMG

-574 VPAEV
+574 VPAEL

-592 CVIKNRT
+592 CVMKNRT
-599 GTCTC
+599 GICAC

-644 DAFRGMGLWA
+644 DALRGMGLWA
-654 LRLQFTTEIS
+654 LRLQFTTENPGEIDKVLMDY
-664 PQAGTDE
+664 QG
-671 AYRPAVYR
+671 RAVF
-679 PCGRCGRDDGQVASC
+679 D
-694 PAGGHARQPSES
+694 
-706 ADHRR
+706 
-711 RRICGRYRHCCRY
+711 
-724 HRGHRR
+724 
-730 PRTGKTPLGAGSTG
+730 AGSYT
-744 HAPPALRQDARGR
+744 RGLY
-757 DRSVRMQR
+757 
-765 PSHRIRSRRDEGNIP
+765 SRGVE
-780 HAL
+780 

>member
-35 MNARNFSAADLQ
+35 INARNFSAADLQ

-75 AAELIRMAASCGVD
+75 AAELIRLAASCGVD
-89 AFIVQDLGMVS
+89 AFIVQDLGVVS

-124 VLEAAA
+124 VMEAAA

-150 CKKSPV
+150 CKRSPV

-251 RTVLNGGKLTQADL
+251 RTVLNGGKLTPSDL

-270 AFSRQGFTDGYFKG
+270 AFSRQGFTDGYFRG
-284 QTGSDMFGRRQESED
+284 QTGSDMFGRRQEGED

-313 GETQR
+313 GEPQR
-318 IGVRFYAMIHR
+318 IGVRFYAMIRR
-329 GQPARLAVE
+329 GEPAQLAVE

-343 LCRTYG
+343 LCRTRG
-349 PVPEQAVYRSLTAQ
+349 PVPEQAVYRSLTPQ

-369 KKTGGTPYLCTSV
+369 KKTGGTPYLCTAV

-402 DAIAELTAKRGR
+402 DVIAELTAKRGR
-414 AEKPHLN
+414 AAPARLN
-421 AYDEPPRYDGISG
+421 AYDEPPRYDGIAG
-434 EPQLTVAVRTADQI
+434 EPQLTIAVRTAGQI

-456 PTVLYVPLSELVEHP
+456 PAVLYVPLSELAEHP
-471 ELRQRVGVETQLAAI
+471 DLPQRVSVETQLAAI
-486 LPRVIWSGELVPIA
+486 LPRVIWSGELAPVA
-500 RQLRTVYDMG
+500 RQLRTVYEMG

-574 VPAEV
+574 VPAEL

-592 CVIKNRT
+592 CVMKNRT
-599 GTCTC
+599 GICAC

-644 DAFRGMGLWA
+644 DALRGMGLWA
-654 LRLQFTTEIS
+654 LRLQFTTENPGEIDKVLMDY
-664 PQAGTDE
+664 QG
-671 AYRPAVYR
+671 RAVF
-679 PCGRCGRDDGQVASC
+679 D
-694 PAGGHARQPSES
+694 
-706 ADHRR
+706 
-711 RRICGRYRHCCRY
+711 
-724 HRGHRR
+724 
-730 PRTGKTPLGAGSTG
+730 AGSYT
-744 HAPPALRQDARGR
+744 RGLY
-757 DRSVRMQR
+757 
-765 PSHRIRSRRDEGNIP
+765 SRGVE
-780 HAL
+780 

>member
-35 MNARNFSAADLQ
+35 INARNFSAADLQ

-75 AAELIRMAASCGVD
+75 AAELIRLAASCGVD
-89 AFIVQDLGMVS
+89 AFIVQDLGVVS

-124 VLEAAA
+124 VMEAAA

-150 CKKSPV
+150 CKRSPV

-251 RTVLNGGKLTQADL
+251 RTVLNGGKLMPSDL

-270 AFSRQGFTDGYFKG
+270 AFSRQGFTDGYFRG
-284 QTGSDMFGRRQESED
+284 QTGSDMFGRRQEGED

-313 GETQR
+313 GEPQR
-318 IGVRFYAMIHR
+318 IGVRFYAMIRR
-329 GQPARLAVE
+329 GEPAQLAVE

-343 LCRTYG
+343 LCRTCG
-349 PVPEQAVYRSLTAQ
+349 PVPEQAVYRSLTPQ

-369 KKTGGTPYLCTSV
+369 KKTGGTPYLCTAV

-402 DAIAELTAKRGR
+402 DVIAELTAKRGR
-414 AEKPHLN
+414 AAPARLN
-421 AYDEPPRYDGISG
+421 AYDEPPRYDGIAG
-434 EPQLTVAVRTADQI
+434 EPQLTIAVRTAGQI

-456 PTVLYVPLSELVEHP
+456 PTVLYVPLSELAEHP
-471 ELRQRVGVETQLAAI
+471 DLPQRVSVETQLAAI
-486 LPRVIWSGELVPIA
+486 LPRVIWSGELAPVA
-500 RQLRTVYDMG
+500 RQLRTVYEMG

-574 VPAEV
+574 VPAEL

-592 CVIKNRT
+592 CVMKNRT
-599 GTCTC
+599 GICAC

-644 DAFRGMGLWA
+644 DALRGMGLWA
-654 LRLQFTTEIS
+654 LRLQFTTENPGEIDKVLMDY
-664 PQAGTDE
+664 QG
-671 AYRPAVYR
+671 RAVF
-679 PCGRCGRDDGQVASC
+679 D
-694 PAGGHARQPSES
+694 
-706 ADHRR
+706 
-711 RRICGRYRHCCRY
+711 
-724 HRGHRR
+724 
-730 PRTGKTPLGAGSTG
+730 AGSYT
-744 HAPPALRQDARGR
+744 RGLY
-757 DRSVRMQR
+757 
-765 PSHRIRSRRDEGNIP
+765 SRGVE
-780 HAL
+780 

>member
-75 AAELIRMAASCGVD
+75 AAELIRLAASCGVD
-89 AFIVQDLGMVS
+89 AFIVQDLGVVS

-124 VLEAAA
+124 VMEAAA

-251 RTVLNGGKLTQADL
+251 RTVLNGGKLTPSDL

-270 AFSRQGFTDGYFKG
+270 AFSRQGFTDGYFRG
-284 QTGSDMFGRRQESED
+284 QTGSDMFGRRQEGED

-313 GETQR
+313 GEPQR
-318 IGVRFYAMIHR
+318 IGVRFYAMIRR
-329 GQPARLAVE
+329 GEPAQLAVE

-343 LCRTYG
+343 LCRTRG
-349 PVPEQAVYRSLTAQ
+349 PVPEQAVYRSLTPQ

-369 KKTGGTPYLCTSV
+369 KKTGGTPYLCTAV

-402 DAIAELTAKRGR
+402 DVIAELTAKRGR
-414 AEKPHLN
+414 AAPARLN
-421 AYDEPPRYDGISG
+421 AYDEPPRYDGIAG
-434 EPQLTVAVRTADQI
+434 EPQLTIAVRTAGQI

-456 PTVLYVPLSELVEHP
+456 PTVLYVPLSELAEHP
-471 ELRQRVGVETQLAAI
+471 DLPQRVSVETQLAAI
-486 LPRVIWSGELVPIA
+486 LPRVIWSGELIPIA
-500 RQLRTVYDMG
+500 RQLRTVYEMG

-574 VPAEV
+574 VPAEL

-592 CVIKNRT
+592 CVMKNRT
-599 GTCTC
+599 GICAC

-612 DRVGEEFPI
+612 DRLGEEFPI

-644 DAFRGMGLWA
+644 DALRGMGLWA
-654 LRLQFTTEIS
+654 LRLQFTTENPGEIDKVLMDY
-664 PQAGTDE
+664 QG
-671 AYRPAVYR
+671 RAVF
-679 PCGRCGRDDGQVASC
+679 D
-694 PAGGHARQPSES
+694 
-706 ADHRR
+706 
-711 RRICGRYRHCCRY
+711 
-724 HRGHRR
+724 
-730 PRTGKTPLGAGSTG
+730 AGSYT
-744 HAPPALRQDARGR
+744 RGLY
-757 DRSVRMQR
+757 
-765 PSHRIRSRRDEGNIP
+765 SRGVE
-780 HAL
+780 

>member
-35 MNARNFSAADLQ
+35 INARNFSAADLQ

-75 AAELIRMAASCGVD
+75 AAELIRLAASCGVD
-89 AFIVQDLGMVS
+89 AFIVQDLGVVS

-124 VLEAAA
+124 VMEAAA

-251 RTVLNGGKLTQADL
+251 RTVLNGGKLMPSDL
-265 QELET
+265 RELET
-270 AFSRQGFTDGYFKG
+270 AFSRQGFTDGYFRG
-284 QTGSDMFGRRQESED
+284 QTGSDMFGRRQEGED
-299 TADLFASARATYEQ
+299 TADLFASARATYDQ
-313 GETQR
+313 GEPQR
-318 IGVRFYAMIHR
+318 IGVRFYAMIRR
-329 GQPARLAVE
+329 GEPAQLAVE

-343 LCRTYG
+343 LCRARG
-349 PVPEQAVYRSLTAQ
+349 PVPEQAVYRSLTPQ

-369 KKTGGTPYLCTSV
+369 KKTGGTPYLCTAV

-402 DAIAELTAKRGR
+402 DVIAELTAKRGR
-414 AEKPHLN
+414 AAPAHLN
-421 AYDEPPRYDGISG
+421 AYDEPPRYDGIAG
-434 EPQLTVAVRTADQI
+434 EPQLTIAVRTAGQI

-456 PTVLYVPLSELVEHP
+456 PTVLYVPLSELAEHP
-471 ELRQRVGVETQLAAI
+471 DLPQRVSVETQLAAI
-486 LPRVIWSGELVPIA
+486 LPRVIWSGELAPVA
-500 RQLRTVYDMG
+500 RQLRTVYEMG

-574 VPAEV
+574 VPAEL

-592 CVIKNRT
+592 CVMKNRT
-599 GTCTC
+599 GICAC

-644 DAFRGMGLWA
+644 DALRGMGLWA
-654 LRLQFTTEIS
+654 LRLQFTTENPGEIDKVLMDY
-664 PQAGTDE
+664 QG
-671 AYRPAVYR
+671 RAVF
-679 PCGRCGRDDGQVASC
+679 D
-694 PAGGHARQPSES
+694 
-706 ADHRR
+706 
-711 RRICGRYRHCCRY
+711 
-724 HRGHRR
+724 
-730 PRTGKTPLGAGSTG
+730 AGSYT
-744 HAPPALRQDARGR
+744 RGLY
-757 DRSVRMQR
+757 
-765 PSHRIRSRRDEGNIP
+765 SRGVE
-780 HAL
+780 

>member
-75 AAELIRMAASCGVD
+75 AAELIRLAASCGVD
-89 AFIVQDLGMVS
+89 AFIVQDLGVVS

-124 VLEAAA
+124 VMEAAA

-150 CKKSPV
+150 CKRSPV

-251 RTVLNGGKLTQADL
+251 RTVLNGGKLMPSDL

-270 AFSRQGFTDGYFKG
+270 AFSRQGFTDGYFRG
-284 QTGSDMFGRRQESED
+284 QTGSDMFGRRQEGED

-313 GETQR
+313 GEPQR
-318 IGVRFYAMIHR
+318 IGVRFYAMIRR
-329 GQPARLAVE
+329 GEPAQLAVE

-343 LCRTYG
+343 LCRTRG
-349 PVPEQAVYRSLTAQ
+349 PVPEQAVYRSLTPQ

-369 KKTGGTPYLCTSV
+369 KKTGGTPYLCTAV

-402 DAIAELTAKRGR
+402 DVIAELTAKRGR
-414 AEKPHLN
+414 AAPARLN
-421 AYDEPPRYDGISG
+421 AYDEPPRYDGIAG
-434 EPQLTVAVRTADQI
+434 EPQLTIAVRTAGQI

-456 PTVLYVPLSELVEHP
+456 PTVLYVPLSELAEHP
-471 ELRQRVGVETQLAAI
+471 DLPQRVGVETQLAAI
-486 LPRVIWSGELVPIA
+486 LPRVIWSGELAPIA
-500 RQLRTVYDMG
+500 RQLRTVYEMG

-574 VPAEV
+574 VPAEL

-592 CVIKNRT
+592 CVMKNRT
-599 GTCTC
+599 GICAC

-644 DAFRGMGLWA
+644 DALRGMGLWA
-654 LRLQFTTEIS
+654 LRLQFTTENPGEIDKVLMDY
-664 PQAGTDE
+664 QG
-671 AYRPAVYR
+671 RAVF
-679 PCGRCGRDDGQVASC
+679 D
-694 PAGGHARQPSES
+694 
-706 ADHRR
+706 
-711 RRICGRYRHCCRY
+711 
-724 HRGHRR
+724 
-730 PRTGKTPLGAGSTG
+730 AGSYT
-744 HAPPALRQDARGR
+744 RGLY
-757 DRSVRMQR
+757 
-765 PSHRIRSRRDEGNIP
+765 SRGVE
-780 HAL
+780 

>member
-35 MNARNFSAADLQ
+35 INARNFSAADLQ

-75 AAELIRMAASCGVD
+75 AAELIRLAASCGVD
-89 AFIVQDLGMVS
+89 AFIVQDLGVVS

-124 VLEAAA
+124 VMEAAA

-251 RTVLNGGKLTQADL
+251 RTVLNGGKLMPSDL

-270 AFSRQGFTDGYFKG
+270 AFSRQGFTDGYFRG
-284 QTGSDMFGRRQESED
+284 QTGSDMFGRRQEGED

-313 GETQR
+313 GEPQR
-318 IGVRFYAMIHR
+318 IGVRFYAMIRR
-329 GQPARLAVE
+329 GEPAQLAVE

-343 LCRTYG
+343 LCRTRG
-349 PVPEQAVYRSLTAQ
+349 PVPEQAVYRSLTPQ

-369 KKTGGTPYLCTSV
+369 KKTGGTPYLCTAV

-393 ASAINAMRR
+393 ASAISAMRR
-402 DAIAELTAKRGR
+402 DVIAELTAKRGR
-414 AEKPHLN
+414 AAPARLN
-421 AYDEPPRYDGISG
+421 AYDEPPRYDGIAG
-434 EPQLTVAVRTADQI
+434 EPQLTIAVRTAGQI

-456 PTVLYVPLSELVEHP
+456 PTVLYVPLSELAEHP
-471 ELRQRVGVETQLAAI
+471 DLPQRVGVETQLAAI
-486 LPRVIWSGELVPIA
+486 LPRVIWSGELAPVA
-500 RQLRTVYDMG
+500 RQLRTVYEMG

-574 VPAEV
+574 VPAEL

-592 CVIKNRT
+592 CVMKNRT
-599 GTCTC
+599 GICAC

-644 DAFRGMGLWA
+644 DALRGMGLWA
-654 LRLQFTTEIS
+654 LRLQFTTENPGEIDKVLMDY
-664 PQAGTDE
+664 QG
-671 AYRPAVYR
+671 RAVF
-679 PCGRCGRDDGQVASC
+679 D
-694 PAGGHARQPSES
+694 
-706 ADHRR
+706 
-711 RRICGRYRHCCRY
+711 
-724 HRGHRR
+724 
-730 PRTGKTPLGAGSTG
+730 AGSYT
-744 HAPPALRQDARGR
+744 RGLY
-757 DRSVRMQR
+757 
-765 PSHRIRSRRDEGNIP
+765 SRGVE
-780 HAL
+780 

>member
-75 AAELIRMAASCGVD
+75 AAELIRLAASCGVD
-89 AFIVQDLGMVS
+89 AFIVQDLGVVS

-124 VLEAAA
+124 VMEAAA

-150 CKKSPV
+150 CKRSPV

-251 RTVLNGGKLTQADL
+251 RTVLNGGKLMPSDL

-270 AFSRQGFTDGYFKG
+270 AFSRQGFTDGYFRG
-284 QTGSDMFGRRQESED
+284 QTGSDMFGRRQEGED

-313 GETQR
+313 GEPQR
-318 IGVRFYAMIHR
+318 IGVRFYAMIRR
-329 GQPARLAVE
+329 GEPAQLAVE

-343 LCRTYG
+343 LCRTRG
-349 PVPEQAVYRSLTAQ
+349 PVPEQAVYRSLTPQ

-369 KKTGGTPYLCTSV
+369 KKTGGTPYLCTAV

-402 DAIAELTAKRGR
+402 DVIAELTAKRGR
-414 AEKPHLN
+414 AAPARLN
-421 AYDEPPRYDGISG
+421 AYDEPPRYDGIAG
-434 EPQLTVAVRTADQI
+434 EPQLTIAVRTAGQI

-456 PTVLYVPLSELVEHP
+456 PTVLYVPLSELAEHP
-471 ELRQRVGVETQLAAI
+471 DLPQRVGVETQLAAI
-486 LPRVIWSGELVPIA
+486 LPRVIWSGELAPVA
-500 RQLRTVYDMG
+500 RQLRTVYEMG

-574 VPAEV
+574 VPAEL

-592 CVIKNRT
+592 CVMKNRT
-599 GTCTC
+599 GICAC

-644 DAFRGMGLWA
+644 DALRGMGLWA
-654 LRLQFTTEIS
+654 LRLQFTTENPGEIDKVLMDY
-664 PQAGTDE
+664 QG
-671 AYRPAVYR
+671 RAVF
-679 PCGRCGRDDGQVASC
+679 D
-694 PAGGHARQPSES
+694 
-706 ADHRR
+706 
-711 RRICGRYRHCCRY
+711 
-724 HRGHRR
+724 
-730 PRTGKTPLGAGSTG
+730 AGSYT
-744 HAPPALRQDARGR
+744 RGLY
-757 DRSVRMQR
+757 
-765 PSHRIRSRRDEGNIP
+765 SRGVE
-780 HAL
+780 

>member
-75 AAELIRMAASCGVD
+75 AAELIRLAASCGVD
-89 AFIVQDLGMVS
+89 AFIVQDLGVVS

-124 VLEAAA
+124 VMEAAA

-211 LKDNCLAGELDELR
+211 LKDNCLVGELDELR

-251 RTVLNGGKLTQADL
+251 RTVLNGGKLMPSDL

-270 AFSRQGFTDGYFKG
+270 AFSRQGFTDGYFRG
-284 QTGSDMFGRRQESED
+284 QTGSDMFGRRQEGED

-313 GETQR
+313 GEPQR
-318 IGVRFYAMIHR
+318 IGVRFYAMIRR
-329 GQPARLAVE
+329 GEPAQLAVE

-343 LCRTYG
+343 LCRTRG
-349 PVPEQAVYRSLTAQ
+349 PVPEQAVYRSLTPQ

-369 KKTGGTPYLCTSV
+369 KKTGGTPYLCTAV

-402 DAIAELTAKRGR
+402 DVIAELTAKRGR
-414 AEKPHLN
+414 AAPARLN
-421 AYDEPPRYDGISG
+421 AYDEPPRYDGIAG
-434 EPQLTVAVRTADQI
+434 EPQLTIAVRTAGQI

-456 PTVLYVPLSELVEHP
+456 PTVLYVPLSELAEHP
-471 ELRQRVGVETQLAAI
+471 DLPQRVSVETQLAAI
-486 LPRVIWSGELVPIA
+486 LPRVIWSGELIPIA
-500 RQLRTVYDMG
+500 RQLRTVYEMG

-574 VPAEV
+574 VPAEL

-592 CVIKNRT
+592 CVMKNRT
-599 GTCTC
+599 GICAC

-644 DAFRGMGLWA
+644 DALRGMGLWA
-654 LRLQFTTEIS
+654 LRLQFTTENPGEIDKVLMDY
-664 PQAGTDE
+664 QG
-671 AYRPAVYR
+671 RAVF
-679 PCGRCGRDDGQVASC
+679 D
-694 PAGGHARQPSES
+694 
-706 ADHRR
+706 
-711 RRICGRYRHCCRY
+711 
-724 HRGHRR
+724 
-730 PRTGKTPLGAGSTG
+730 AGSYT
-744 HAPPALRQDARGR
+744 RGLY
-757 DRSVRMQR
+757 
-765 PSHRIRSRRDEGNIP
+765 SRGVE
-780 HAL
+780 

>member
-402 DAIAELTAKRGR
+402 DVIAELTAKRGR

-637 LYLLDKK
+637 LYLLDK
-644 DAFRGMGLWA
+644 RMRSGVWA
-654 LRLQFTTEIS
+654 
-664 PQAGTDE
+664 
-671 AYRPAVYR
+671 
-679 PCGRCGRDDGQVASC
+679 CGRCGCSLQR
-694 PAGGHARQPSES
+694 
-706 ADHRR
+706 
-711 RRICGRYRHCCRY
+711 
-724 HRGHRR
+724 
-730 PRTGKTPLGAGSTG
+730 KTPARST
-744 HAPPALRQDARGR
+744 RC
-757 DRSVRMQR
+757 
-765 PSHRIRSRRDEGNIP
+765 
-780 HAL
+780 

>member
-75 AAELIRMAASCGVD
+75 AAELIRLAASCGVD

-100 LCRQLAPDVP
+100 LCRQLAPDMP

-124 VLEAAA
+124 VMEAAA

-251 RTVLNGGKLTQADL
+251 RTVLNGGKLMPSDL
-265 QELET
+265 QERET
-270 AFSRQGFTDGYFKG
+270 AFSRQGFTDGYFRG
-284 QTGSDMFGRRQESED
+284 QTGSDMFGRRQEGED

-313 GETQR
+313 GEPQR
-318 IGVRFYAMIHR
+318 IGVRFYAMIRR
-329 GQPARLAVE
+329 GEPAQLAVE

-343 LCRTYG
+343 LCRTRG
-349 PVPEQAVYRSLTAQ
+349 PVPEQAVYRSLTPQ

-369 KKTGGTPYLCTSV
+369 KKTGGTPYLCTAV

-402 DAIAELTAKRGR
+402 DVIAELTAKRGR
-414 AEKPHLN
+414 AAPARLN

-434 EPQLTVAVRTADQI
+434 EPQLTVAVRTAGQI

-456 PTVLYVPLSELVEHP
+456 PTVLYVPLSELAEHP
-471 ELRQRVGVETQLAAI
+471 DLPQRVSVETQLAAI
-486 LPRVIWSGELVPIA
+486 LPRVIWSGELAPVA
-500 RQLRTVYDMG
+500 RQLRTVYEMG

-574 VPAEV
+574 VPAEL

-592 CVIKNRT
+592 CVMKNRT
-599 GTCTC
+599 GICAC

-644 DAFRGMGLWA
+644 DALRGMGLWA
-654 LRLQFTTEIS
+654 LRLQFTTENPGEIDKVLMDY
-664 PQAGTDE
+664 QG
-671 AYRPAVYR
+671 RAVF
-679 PCGRCGRDDGQVASC
+679 D
-694 PAGGHARQPSES
+694 
-706 ADHRR
+706 
-711 RRICGRYRHCCRY
+711 
-724 HRGHRR
+724 
-730 PRTGKTPLGAGSTG
+730 AGSYT
-744 HAPPALRQDARGR
+744 RGLY
-757 DRSVRMQR
+757 
-765 PSHRIRSRRDEGNIP
+765 SRGVE
-780 HAL
+780 